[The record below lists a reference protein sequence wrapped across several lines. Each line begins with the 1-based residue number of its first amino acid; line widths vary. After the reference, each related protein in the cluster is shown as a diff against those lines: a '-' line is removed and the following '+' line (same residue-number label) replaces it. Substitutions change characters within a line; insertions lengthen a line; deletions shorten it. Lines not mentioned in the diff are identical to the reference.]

1 MLKLLIYCL
10 EKTEIYLNYRP
21 SINGTILVIRCYV
34 IKDQRQCKQL
44 APLVDNSLGSVL
56 LLCSRTVN
64 DTHATTLECAVSGKH
79 GRVQMSI
86 IVEKEKLDI

>member
-10 EKTEIYLNYRP
+10 EKTEIYLHCRP

-56 LLCSRTVN
+56 LLYNRSMD
-64 DTHATTLECAVSGKH
+64 DTLTSTLESAVSGKNS
-79 GRVQMSI
+79 RVQMKI
-86 IVEKEKLDI
+86 IVGKE